1 MISPTNFS
9 PFLKNPSFAKF
20 FIQLDRFD
28 ELCSGILNVNKYIKA
43 YSGKDNPQFIE
54 GATFKTIIP
63 VTAVANALTSD
74 DGAIVGVNVGAIEGA
89 IEGVFE
95 GATEGVKKRLVS
107 VISKIYDKPSI
118 KAVELRKTLDVSERT
133 ILSDLKRLEG
143 YLDYKGSKKTGGYHL
158 KNSIKKLLDAAK
170 N

>member
-54 GATFKTIIP
+54 GTTFKTIIP

-89 IEGVFE
+89 
-95 GATEGVKKRLVS
+95 TEGVKKRVVP